1 VIEPR
6 WLRTEEV
13 VVTHERQLARFGGAP
28 GIRDGGAL
36 ESELSRPQNKWSYE
50 QSGLVE
56 LAAAYAFGIAR
67 NHPFVDGNKRAAFIA
82 MQLFLRLNGIAFA
95 PRQDES
101 TVVILGLAAGDID
114 EKGLARWIADR
125 LP

>member
-1 VIEPR
+1 
-6 WLRTEEV
+6 
-13 VVTHERQLARFGGAP
+13 
-28 GIRDGGAL
+28 
-36 ESELSRPQNKWSYE
+36 
-50 QSGLVE
+50 LVE

-114 EKGLARWIADR
+114 EKGLARWITDR